1 MNNIYMYD
9 NHTGVIIPSKIDTLP
24 IVVLSGATVGD
35 LHKAIEPHSK
45 LFCVFTTLKDADI
58 IVPSEEEANIVKRI
72 LDMNQSK
79 EYKVEVKESVSWYT
93 DKVDK
98 NIIISGDLMDE
109 KMISSFFTIY
119 LDLLKDINKGISR
132 IKEVKQFVSTNREIY
147 YVMNTRTNKI
157 TIKVPRLEDAK
168 RICNENPCLVVKNR
182 QGKIIHKSTYGRVKL
197 IKKDKS
203 KTYTSKPETI
213 NNTNSKAVKI
223 AINTRV

>member
-9 NHTGVIIPSKIDTLP
+9 NHTGVTIPSKIDTLP
-24 IVVLSGATVGD
+24 ITVLTGNTVSD
-35 LHKAIEPHSK
+35 LHKAIEPYSK
-45 LFCVFTTLKDADI
+45 LFCVFTTIKDADI
-58 IVPSEEEANIVKRI
+58 IVPTEEEANIVKRI

-119 LDLLKDINKGISR
+119 LDLLKDINKVISR
-132 IKEVKQFVSTNREIY
+132 IKEVKQFVSNNREIY
-147 YVMNTRTNKI
+147 YVMNTRTNKV

-182 QGKIIHKSTYGRVKL
+182 QGKIIYRSNYGKVKL
-197 IKKDKS
+197 VKKDKP
-203 KTYTSKPETI
+203 KTYVSKPDTI
-213 NNTNSKAVKI
+213 SYANSKAIKVS
-223 AINTRV
+223 INTRV